1 MGAVRSRAGVSAPHG
16 GGGHG
21 SFPRSARG
29 AVAGPFRLRR
39 RDARAGL
46 RRPRRVDG
54 TGHQA
59 DQRRRARDRH
69 VDAGLALDARAPRR
83 GSRARTRVLAQV
95 TATIA
100 TRSIHD
106 RLVRRLRITALIA
119 VPLTLSVSPGVA
131 QLPGVKPRIFR
142 PETQGGH
149 MKLLAVALL
158 GLTLAA
164 CGSPPTWTLWQVNT
178 SVGTVTDI
186 KELEKGLE
194 RTACELVKQGHVKS
208 AQAITSGNGLLV

>member
-1 MGAVRSRAGVSAPHG
+1 M
-16 GGGHG
+16 
-21 SFPRSARG
+21 
-29 AVAGPFRLRR
+29 
-39 RDARAGL
+39 
-46 RRPRRVDG
+46 
-54 TGHQA
+54 
-59 DQRRRARDRH
+59 
-69 VDAGLALDARAPRR
+69 
-83 GSRARTRVLAQV
+83 

-106 RLVRRLRITALIA
+106 RLVRRLRITALLA

-142 PETQGGH
+142 PEAQQGGH

-178 SVGTVTDI
+178 SGGTVTDI

-208 AQAITSGNGLLV
+208 TQAITSGSGLLVNHTADGAAFTIVSDGSTTTVSFRCLKSGEKPSS